1 MAEQGTPTGINQVDV
16 VRAVQ
21 QGGSVSFEG
30 RQARIVGLSDHQRIG
45 KQNVTRLELDLGN
58 EYLVLFGFF
67 RGGEFMETGRES
79 PF

>member
-1 MAEQGTPTGINQVDV
+1 MAERGTPTGITHVDV

-30 RQARIVGLSDHQRIG
+30 RQARVAGLSDHQRIG
-45 KQNVTRLELDLGN
+45 EQNVARLELDLGN

>member
-30 RQARIVGLSDHQRIG
+30 HQARIVGLSDHQRIG
-45 KQNVTRLELDLGN
+45 EQNVARLELDLGN